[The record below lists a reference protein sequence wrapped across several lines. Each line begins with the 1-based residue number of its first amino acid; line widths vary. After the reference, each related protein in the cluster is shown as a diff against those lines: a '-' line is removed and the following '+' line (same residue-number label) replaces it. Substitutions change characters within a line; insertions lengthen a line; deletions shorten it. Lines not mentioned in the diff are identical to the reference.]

1 MPNVKF
7 EVLSRRSTWRSVLL
21 LYVLAV
27 PWLASCA
34 QSSAEQPPLK
44 VVATIAPLADW
55 ARQIGQAR
63 VTVTQIVP
71 VGIDPRDYTLSEADQ
86 RALSEADVLLFN
98 GLGLEPWLST
108 AISDAQAQQLVVL
121 ELAQFIGNT
130 RVGRNGRL
138 PFAERGIRPQRSGG
152 EPGDADVAGL
162 SPYLWL
168 DPGPNMAQAAVSLIA
183 DTFTRADT
191 DHLLTYR
198 RNADKYNGELENL
211 DAWVRRESR
220 SWPRVRV
227 GASDMLVMQT
237 LDYGWYYFAQ
247 RYSINLRV
255 LDTGQSATLR
265 PTSTAPLF
273 VDQFMRPA
281 DQARLLSIRQ
291 PDGTLKPLGHD
302 NYLQLMRDNVNTI
315 AQGMRR
321 VTHAQPTR
329 TQPLYETP

>member
-1 MPNVKF
+1 MPNVKSDA
-7 EVLSRRSTWRSVLL
+7 LSRRSVWRSVLL
-21 LYVLAV
+21 LYLLAV

-34 QSSAEQPPLK
+34 QPSAKQPPLK

-55 ARQIGQAR
+55 ARQIGQGR

-71 VGIDPRDYTLSEADQ
+71 AGINPRDYTLSEADQ
-86 RALSEADVLLFN
+86 HALSEADVLLFN
-98 GLGLEPWLST
+98 GLSLEPWLAT
-108 AISDAQAQQLVVL
+108 AISDAQAQQMVVL

-130 RVGRNGRL
+130 RVGRNGRV

-152 EPGDADVAGL
+152 ELGDADVVGL

-211 DAWVRRESR
+211 DNWVRRESR
-220 SWPRVRV
+220 SWPRARV

-247 RYSINLRV
+247 RYGINLRV
-255 LDTGQSATLR
+255 LDPEQSTTTR

-281 DQARLLSIRQ
+281 DQAKLLSVRQ
-291 PDGTLKPLGHD
+291 PDGILKPLGHD
-302 NYLQLMRDNVNTI
+302 SYLQLMRDNVNTI

-321 VTHAQPTR
+321 VARTPHTR
-329 TQPLYETP
+329 VKPLYETP